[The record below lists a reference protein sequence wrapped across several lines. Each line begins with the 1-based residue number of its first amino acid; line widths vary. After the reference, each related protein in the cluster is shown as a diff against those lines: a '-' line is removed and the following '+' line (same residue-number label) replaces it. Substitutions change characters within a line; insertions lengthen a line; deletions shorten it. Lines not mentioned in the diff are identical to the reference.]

1 MTKRNSILIASWTKD
16 QDPLVDSPSSLTQ
29 ADGTPISI
37 DDYESH
43 LSDTFS
49 WDLEA
54 VDGPRRIIQPSL
66 VATARYDL
74 IAGAW
79 IIGGRGIP
87 RSVLDIDDPH
97 ATDAEIAEELC
108 DWPKV
113 FRLNIKRPNSN
124 PGAARNHAA
133 IHRERKSISLFWI
146 ESFQR
151 IHDWLIFATSLRVAA
166 SYHRE
171 TFNCAIDSPKCHRVL
186 QRVSPCPFYS
196 GDAPCYAATRDLE
209 QLGFH
214 VLDAPGIQAIRLG
227 HLVYVQGHFY
237 QTVSE
242 MRDDQMEAK
251 TGERPCGTVRWPPPL
266 QF

>member
-1 MTKRNSILIASWTKD
+1 MILTRPMQRLPKNCA
-16 QDPLVDSPSSLTQ
+16 
-29 ADGTPISI
+29 
-37 DDYESH
+37 
-43 LSDTFS
+43 
-49 WDLEA
+49 
-54 VDGPRRIIQPSL
+54 
-66 VATARYDL
+66 
-74 IAGAW
+74 
-79 IIGGRGIP
+79 IGR
-87 RSVLDIDDPH
+87 
-97 ATDAEIAEELC
+97 
-108 DWPKV
+108 KV

-214 VLDAPGIQAIRLG
+214 VLDAPGIQAVRLG
-227 HLVYVQGHFY
+227 RLVYVQGHFY

-251 TGERPCGTVRWPPPL
+251 TGTPVRNRSLAPAAAVLIATRKPMRSYLNQQPGKEPDVLPCELSYYAWFEPDTKIEFFLAGSPEKCT
-266 QF
+266 